1 MSEDRTREQPAEFI
15 DTAGAPMLQ
24 TLGQATKTP
33 GRCACGEHA
42 DTEDLPQGHTEDHEH
57 AS

>member
-1 MSEDRTREQPAEFI
+1 MSDNRTDEQPAEFI

-42 DTEDLPQGHTEDHEH
+42 DVENPTEDHDH
-57 AS
+57 A

>member
-1 MSEDRTREQPAEFI
+1 MEFI

-42 DTEDLPQGHTEDHEH
+42 DPDNPIEDHAEGHEH
-57 AS
+57 T

>member
-1 MSEDRTREQPAEFI
+1 MSDDTTREQKPEFI
-15 DTAGAPMLQ
+15 EAPTGAQMLQ

-42 DTEDLPQGHTEDHEH
+42 DPEAAEDHTH
-57 AS
+57 DA